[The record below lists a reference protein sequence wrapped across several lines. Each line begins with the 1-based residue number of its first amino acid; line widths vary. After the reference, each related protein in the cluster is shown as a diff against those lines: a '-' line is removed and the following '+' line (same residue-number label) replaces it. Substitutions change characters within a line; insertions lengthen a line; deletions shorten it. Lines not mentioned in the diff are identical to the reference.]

1 MWERY
6 NMTSNCEPQ
15 CKKYF
20 VGDFFVSRIHC
31 TKIVLIFIT
40 TLLFDIFAI
49 SALPFY
55 GAYTQ
60 SSCQK
65 LALDN
70 IIERF
75 YDFDQ
80 IELAIAVLLTF
91 SHEDLFPGRCKIIE
105 FFYDD

>member
-1 MWERY
+1 M
-6 NMTSNCEPQ
+6 
-15 CKKYF
+15 
-20 VGDFFVSRIHC
+20 
-31 TKIVLIFIT
+31 
-40 TLLFDIFAI
+40 LLFFDIFAI

-60 SSCQK
+60 SSCRK

>member
-1 MWERY
+1 MSHNAR
-6 NMTSNCEPQ
+6 NNLLVISL
-15 CKKYF
+15 
-20 VGDFFVSRIHC
+20 S
-31 TKIVLIFIT
+31 L
-40 TLLFDIFAI
+40 TLLYKKCTYFYYYFII
-49 SALPFY
+49 WYNRYTGALPFY

-60 SSCQK
+60 SSCRK

>member
-1 MWERY
+1 
-6 NMTSNCEPQ
+6 
-15 CKKYF
+15 
-20 VGDFFVSRIHC
+20 
-31 TKIVLIFIT
+31 
-40 TLLFDIFAI
+40 
-49 SALPFY
+49 
-55 GAYTQ
+55 
-60 SSCQK
+60 

-105 FFYDD
+105 FFYDDYDIDNGLLWYRSSIS